1 VYIAKAKRER
11 ERERERERGGGG
23 RGREE
28 EEGGNKARISRFEE
42 LGGKEE
48 TREEMQRDSGK
59 RICFRYAVTS

>member
-1 VYIAKAKRER
+1 MDKARKER
-11 ERERERERGGGG
+11 ERERER
-23 RGREE
+23 
-28 EEGGNKARISRFEE
+28 EEGGNKARISWFEE